1 MKKSL
6 IALAALAVVSAASA
20 QSSVTIYGQ
29 LDAGIY
35 NLRNIDS
42 LTKGKNATVYGDG
55 AAFSNVLGFK
65 GAEDLGGGLTA
76 KFTAETDIQTNN
88 GGSNPAGMFRRQANV
103 SLASASMGEVKL
115 GVTNNPLISTFGLLM
130 PVAGNMV
137 STASSTAIG
146 FADFYTKNALTY
158 LSPTFAGFSGVLQRG
173 FSNNVNSDSQ
183 GSVTAYSLAYVN
195 GPLEVRYAGQD
206 RKEAAVTTALS
217 GANPSV
223 AAAAAIPATTTVAA
237 ISAVTGDALNKK
249 TNVLGAKYTI
259 GQYSLAAAYISNEAA
274 TTLGGALVKKTAT
287 QVGLGYVT
295 GPWTLGTSLTS
306 AESSTLLNVQARYA
320 LSKRTNLIAMYG
332 SAKNDANGT
341 VKFLPTAFNTGTSP
355 ASIVTGM
362 AGAAGVTQS
371 AMGLGITHSF

>member
-20 QSSVTIYGQ
+20 QSTVTIYGQ

-35 NLRNIDS
+35 S
-42 LTKGKNATVYGDG
+42 LGKVDGSKNALVYGDG
-55 AAFSNVLGFK
+55 AAFSNVVGFK
-65 GAEDLGGGLTA
+65 GFEDLGNGLAA
-76 KFTAETDIQTNN
+76 KFQLESDIQTNN
-88 GGSNPAGMFRRQANV
+88 GGSNAAGMFRRQANV
-103 SLASASMGEVKL
+103 SLASAAMGEVKL

-146 FADFYTKNALTY
+146 FADFYTKNAVTY
-158 LSPTFAGFSGVLQRG
+158 FTPNIAGFSGVLQRG
-173 FSNNVNSDSQ
+173 FSQNLDSESA

-206 RKEAAVTTALS
+206 RKEAAAGTAVS
-217 GANPSV
+217 GANPGAVGTNTFNASTGAATVV
-223 AAAAAIPATTTVAA
+223 AATA
-237 ISAVTGDALNKK
+237 SFNKK

-274 TTLGGALVKKTAT
+274 TTFGGAMVKKTAT
-287 QVGLGYVT
+287 QVGLGYTT
-295 GPWTLGTSLTS
+295 GPWTLGTSLAS

-320 LSKRTNLIAMYG
+320 LSKRTNPIAMYG
-332 SAKNDANGT
+332 SAKNDANAT
-341 VKFLPTAFNTGTSP
+341 VKFLPTAFNTGTAP
-355 ASIVTGM
+355 AVIINGLAAT
-362 AGAAGVTQS
+362 AGVTQT
-371 AMGLGITHSF
+371 ALGLGITHSF